1 MLSQRQYY
9 EQRVRDYLAPRY
21 PELIREMSMALRAFD
36 AALSSGVL
44 TRSQLKTL
52 VESAHSQRQ
61 PLGENTAALLGEL
74 APRFPEAA
82 RAVREMIKHS
92 KSHVRMNALVAISST
107 EPTTLHRDLLRVS
120 LKDRSSKVR
129 LLAADKIMQ
138 FGLGEILAD
147 LETAIERER
156 TPGTRAKLERERDLL
171 RDGYHLHYRD
181 PNTVWI
187 TCRLLSGSTRG
198 AMITGEDLRTK
209 GAKAIA
215 GELVE
220 R

>member
-9 EQRVRDYLAPRY
+9 EQWIRDYLAPRY
-21 PELIREMSMALRAFD
+21 PELVREMSIALRAFD

-44 TRSQLKTL
+44 TGGQLKTL
-52 VESAHSQRQ
+52 VECAHSPRQ

-74 APRFPEAA
+74 IPRFPEAE

-92 KSHVRMNALVAISST
+92 KSHVRINALVAISST
-107 EPTTLHRDLLRVS
+107 EPTTLHCDLLRMS

-138 FGLGEILAD
+138 FGLGDLLAD
-147 LETAIERER
+147 LEAAIEHER
-156 TPGTRAKLERERDLL
+156 TPGTRAKLERELDLL

-181 PNTVWI
+181 PQTIWL
-187 TCRLLSGSTRG
+187 TCRLPSGNTKG
-198 AMITGEDLRTK
+198 AIVTDEDLRIK

-215 GELVE
+215 GEMVGG
-220 R
+220 